1 MKKNSLLMSI
11 VPFLPLLLLYIIVV
25 LMFSNNELVGDES
38 RHMAYATN
46 LTHGYYT
53 NAVNPEIGNGPGY
66 PLVITPLVLAKAS
79 YITIKLLNAL
89 FFIMA
94 VVFFFK
100 TVSFYLGRKKSIAL
114 GYLFGLYPASIKWM
128 LFIYSESFALF
139 LACGFLYYFLKVHRS
154 TEKKYINVTLSAT
167 FLGILALTKVI
178 FGYIIIAVAL
188 FYLIVYTFKRSK
200 KIRFSLMVLAVGFL
214 FCIPYLGY
222 TYYLTGKAM
231 YWGTGGGEILYWR
244 SSPFSNEYG
253 DWISSDV
260 ILGKNEGNYF
270 DTSTIIKNHGAFI
283 QSLEPYSSVQ
293 RDSLYK
299 EKAIENIKQY
309 PFNFIQNTAAS
320 GLRLFFNYPYSY
332 TPQKISSYVY
342 ILPNIF
348 LMVSLLL
355 SLFLAIRNP
364 MSIPFEIRFIG
375 LTAMIFIG
383 GLTLLDGRVRHLLP
397 ILPLLLFFIAFVFK
411 HHISFKIYSGLNQ
424 SKKV

>member
-1 MKKNSLLMSI
+1 MNWKSYHSSVL
-11 VPFLPLLLLYIIVV
+11 PFLPLMVLYIAIVLV
-25 LMFSNNELVGDES
+25 FSSAGLEGDED
-38 RHMAYATN
+38 RHIRYATN

-53 NAVNPEIGNGPGY
+53 DAVNPEIGNGPGY
-66 PLVITPLVLAKAS
+66 PLVIAPLVLAKAP
-79 YITIKLLNAL
+79 YITIKLLNVL

-100 TVSFYLGRKKSIAL
+100 TVSFYLGRKKSVAL

-128 LFIYSESFALF
+128 VFIYSESFALF
-139 LACGFLYYFLKVHRS
+139 LACGFLYYFLKVHKS
-154 TEKKYINVTLSAT
+154 TEKKYVNVTLSAT

-178 FGYIIIAVAL
+178 FGYVIIAVAL
-188 FYLIVYTFKRSK
+188 FYLIVYAFKRSK
-200 KIRFSLMVLAVGFL
+200 KVQFSLMVLAVGFL

-222 TYYLTGKAM
+222 TYYLSGKAM

-260 ILGKNEGNYF
+260 VLGKNEGDYF
-270 DTSTIIKNHGAFI
+270 DTSTIFKNHGAFI
-283 QSLEPYSSVQ
+283 QSLEPYSFVQ
-293 RDSLYK
+293 RDSLYQ

-309 PFNFIQNTAAS
+309 PLKFIQNTGAS
-320 GLRLFFNYPYSY
+320 ALRLFFNYPYSY
-332 TPQKISSYVY
+332 TQQKISSYFY

-348 LMVSLLL
+348 LTVFLLL

-375 LTAMIFIG
+375 LTALIFIG

-397 ILPLLLFFIAFVFK
+397 ILPLLMVCIVFICKRPIKSSIAQD
-411 HHISFKIYSGLNQ
+411 IE
-424 SKKV
+424 